1 MTKEHF
7 VFNLLYSTLLT
18 VCVRSHTESSEIA
31 MITPCGVNIVT
42 YDTIL
47 NQSEH
52 ANLWNYY
59 TIFFSPSHMSC
70 LILKVTNIVPPE
82 GFHVV

>member
-1 MTKEHF
+1 MVTQ
-7 VFNLLYSTLLT
+7 
-18 VCVRSHTESSEIA
+18 
-31 MITPCGVNIVT
+31 CGVNIVT

-47 NQSEH
+47 NHSEH

>member
-18 VCVRSHTESSEIA
+18 VCVRSRTESSEIA
-31 MITPCGVNIVT
+31 MITPCRVNIVT

-52 ANLWNYY
+52 ANLRNYY
-59 TIFFSPSHMSC
+59 TIFLAPFIC
-70 LILKVTNIVPPE
+70 LV
-82 GFHVV
+82 

>member
-18 VCVRSHTESSEIA
+18 VCVQSRTESSEIA

-59 TIFFSPSHMSC
+59 TIFLAPFVC
-70 LILKVTNIVPPE
+70 LV
-82 GFHVV
+82 

>member
-1 MTKEHF
+1 MRRKQWITDQGNEVTKAHF

-18 VCVRSHTESSEIA
+18 VCALSRTESSEIA
-31 MITPCGVNIVT
+31 IITPCGLNIVT

-47 NQSEH
+47 NQSKH

-59 TIFFSPSHMSC
+59 TIF
-70 LILKVTNIVPPE
+70 
-82 GFHVV
+82 

>member
-18 VCVRSHTESSEIA
+18 VCVRSRTESSEIA

-59 TIFFSPSHMSC
+59 TIFLAPFVC
-70 LILKVTNIVPPE
+70 LV
-82 GFHVV
+82 